1 MPDAIEELR
10 RREEKVLS
18 TSYTRPYPFVPRRGE
33 GVWLEDVEGRRYLDF
48 MGGIAVNTTGYAHPR
63 VLAAARAQMERFVHV
78 CFSDF
83 THEPLVSLAERLVE
97 KLGGGY
103 RVYFGNSG
111 TEAVEA
117 AIKLVRYHTRRP
129 YLLAFTGAFHGRTMG
144 SLSLTASNARYRNG
158 FGPFLSG
165 VVHVPFP
172 SPSHPPFG
180 VPPERAGEAVLGHL
194 EQLFKTALP
203 PEEVAAFFVEPIQ
216 GEGGYLLPAPG
227 FFAELKKRLERH
239 GILLVADEIQT
250 GAGRTGTFL
259 AMEQEGVKPDLVT
272 LAKGLASGFPI
283 SALLFL
289 EELSSWPPGAHGTT
303 FGGNPV
309 AAAAAHATLDLL
321 EEGLM
326 ENARRVGEL
335 LLTELTTRLTPL
347 APVREVRGRGL
358 MLAVEFASPEL
369 RDRAVRAAFE
379 AGLLTLPAGPAALRI
394 APPLIL
400 GREEALKGAA
410 ILEEV
415 IAGLS

>member
-1 MPDAIEELR
+1 MPSVVEELR
-10 RREEKVLS
+10 KREAKVLS
-18 TSYTRPYPFVPRRGE
+18 TSYVRPYPFVPRRGE
-33 GVWLEDVEGRRYLDF
+33 GAWLEDVEGRRYLDF

-63 VLAAARAQMERFVHV
+63 VLAAAREQMERFVHV

-83 THEPLVSLAERLVE
+83 THEPLVSLAERLVA

-111 TEAVEA
+111 TEAIEA
-117 AIKLVRYHTRRP
+117 AVKLVRYHTRRP
-129 YLLAFTGAFHGRTMG
+129 YLLAFTGAFHGRTLG
-144 SLSLTASNARYRNG
+144 SLSLTASNARYRAG
-158 FGPFLSG
+158 FAPLLPG

-180 VPPERAGEAVLGHL
+180 VAPERAGEAVLAHL
-194 EQLFKTALP
+194 EHLFSTKLP

-227 FFAELKKRLERH
+227 FFAELKKLLERH

-259 AMEQEGVKPDLVT
+259 AMEQEGVRPDLVT
-272 LAKGLASGFPI
+272 LAKGLASGFPL

-309 AAAAAHATLDLL
+309 AGAAAHATLDLL

-326 ENARRVGEL
+326 ANARRVGAL
-335 LLTELTTRLTPL
+335 LLEELTARLAGRPS
-347 APVREVRGRGL
+347 VREVRGRGL
-358 MLAVEFASPEL
+358 MLAVEFADPGL
-369 RDRAVRAAFE
+369 RDRAVRGAFE
-379 AGLLTLPAGPAALRI
+379 AGLLTLPAGPNALRI
-394 APPLIL
+394 APPLVL
-400 GREEALKGAA
+400 SEDEARQGAG

-415 IAGLS
+415 VAALG